1 MPSPQTVDS
10 HLRLQARAP
19 RIPVARL
26 AATRPASTRRPMA
39 PLLASRYEPQAPRP
53 VPHAPEPPQLYP
65 RYEAAEIGAKRNPL
79 PRYMFRPQR
88 QAFVTQIQI
97 K

>member
-10 HLRLQARAP
+10 RLRLAARPP
-19 RIPVARL
+19 RIPVPRL

-39 PLLASRYEPQAPRP
+39 PLLASRHEAPHIKP
-53 VPHAPEPPQLYP
+53 TPHAWPPPQLYP
-65 RYEAAEIGAKRNPL
+65 RYEAAAIGAKRNPL

-88 QAFVTQIQI
+88 QAFVAQI
-97 K
+97 KTH

>member
-19 RIPVARL
+19 RIPVPLL

-39 PLLASRYEPQAPRP
+39 PLMASRSQVPAMKPT
-53 VPHAPEPPQLYP
+53 PHAPPSPELYP
-65 RYEAAEIGAKRNPL
+65 RYEAAAIGAKVNPL

-88 QAFVTQIQI
+88 QPFVPGVRIQ
-97 K
+97 